1 MKTLTVNPRKL
12 KMAFKFPNVMDMFR
26 GGTPM
31 GNPNDPN
38 INKPGETFESPNT
51 APNGVVPP
59 QNEEKKV
66 QEPTSPMAEFEKLW
80 ENPVEDPNKP
90 TQKSALDFEVDPK
103 LMMEAAGKVDFA
115 SAIPTDLMQKIS
127 AGGEDGVRASIMA
140 MNIIAQKTYGQ
151 SAMATAAIVKEAVK
165 AARNEFRDEIPAL
178 LKAQNLNSA
187 LQDDNPLFSNPAV
200 VPIMSG
206 LKDQLLI
213 KYPTA
218 TPAQLTEMAKK
229 YVTKFAESFAPKQK
243 TTPKG
248 KLAGGEEDDW
258 EDFLTS

>member
-1 MKTLTVNPRKL
+1 MTK
-12 KMAFKFPNVMDMFR
+12 FKFPNVMDMFR

-38 INKPGETFESPNT
+38 INKPGETHESPGT

-59 QNEEKKV
+59 N
-66 QEPTSPMAEFEKLW
+66 QEGEIKPTPASPMAEFEKLW
-80 ENPVEDPNKP
+80 ETPPVDPNNP
-90 TQKSALDFEVDPK
+90 PNKSALDFEVNPK

-115 SAIPTDLMQKIS
+115 SALPPEILAKIQ

-140 MNIIAQKTYGQ
+140 MNLIAQKTYGQ

-165 AARNEFRDEIPAL
+165 AARNEFREEIPAL

-187 LQDDNPLFSNPAV
+187 LRDDNPLFSNPAV
-200 VPIMSG
+200 EPIMAG
-206 LKDQLLI
+206 LKDQLLT
-213 KYPTA
+213 KYPDA
-218 TPAQLTEMAKK
+218 TPAQLTQMAKK
-229 YVTKFAESFAPKQK
+229 YVTKFAESFAPQQK
-243 TTPKG
+243 PASKG
-248 KLAGGEEDDW
+248 KLSGDQDDDW